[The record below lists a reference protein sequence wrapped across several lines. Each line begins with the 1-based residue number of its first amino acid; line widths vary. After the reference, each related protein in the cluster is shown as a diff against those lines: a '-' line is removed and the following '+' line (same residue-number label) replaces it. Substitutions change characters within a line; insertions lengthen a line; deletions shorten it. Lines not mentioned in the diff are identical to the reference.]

1 LFSSYFHNLYILKI
15 NLKSMAKVSKNAR
28 TDRKVQEGSKDN
40 VKIIT
45 FKKKGHKYKTDE
57 LVLHKTKVQDFI
69 DNHYTS

>member
-1 LFSSYFHNLYILKI
+1 
-15 NLKSMAKVSKNAR
+15 MAKVSKNAR

>member
-1 LFSSYFHNLYILKI
+1 
-15 NLKSMAKVSKNAR
+15 MAKVSKNAR

-57 LVLHKTKVQDFI
+57 PMGDDVNHQSPY